1 MKKQNKYKYKL
12 IPLKNNN
19 ADLLGNVHIFVNGFM
34 SDEDDESLF
43 VEWMEGFKYIIS
55 PSDKLYLFRWDSGLD
70 YTKIKNHIPFNNGVK
85 QDLKKFVNFSVLKS
99 HPVLTLVSTL
109 VSTAKIFLDEW
120 KTANDNSIKYG
131 KLLADDLEKLTS
143 HKIYLYGHS
152 LGTNLLRN
160 TLMNL
165 HKKNIFVE
173 KVFLFGGA
181 SCSKDTNEWSKICNI
196 TNQGI
201 YNFYTKNDWVL
212 DNLYKLAEPN
222 SKPIGLEPLFLKET
236 FKIFNY
242 DVSYTV
248 NGHFDYKKNL
258 PTIFR
263 NLKY

>member
-1 MKKQNKYKYKL
+1 MTLKKLDKYGL

-19 ADLLGNVHIFVNGFM
+19 IHLSNSVHIFVNGFM

-43 VEWMEGFKYIIS
+43 LEWLEGFKYIIP

-70 YTKIKNHIPFNNGVK
+70 YTKIKNHLPFNNGIK
-85 QDLKKFVNFSVLKS
+85 QDLKKTINLAIGKV
-99 HPVLTLVSTL
+99 HPLLTVATL
-109 VSTAKIFLDEW
+109 PIFFLDEW
-120 KTANDNSIKYG
+120 KTANSNSTQYG
-131 KLLADDLEKLTS
+131 ELLAEDLIKLAFN
-143 HKIYLYGHS
+143 KIYLYGHS
-152 LGTNLLRN
+152 LGTNLVRN
-160 TLMNL
+160 TLLKL
-165 HKKNIFVE
+165 HKENIFIE

-181 SCSKDTNEWSKICNI
+181 SCSKDINEWSKICNI

-201 YNFYTKNDWVL
+201 YNFYTRNDWVL
-212 DNLYKLAEPN
+212 DNLYKLAELN
-222 SKPIGLEPLFLKET
+222 SKPIGLEPLFLTDT